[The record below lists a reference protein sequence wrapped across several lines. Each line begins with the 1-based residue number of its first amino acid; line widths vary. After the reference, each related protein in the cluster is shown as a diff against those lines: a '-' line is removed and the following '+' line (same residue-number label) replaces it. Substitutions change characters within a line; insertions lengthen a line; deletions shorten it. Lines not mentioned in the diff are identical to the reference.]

1 MSEGTAILHETARR
15 LRLALPDSV
24 DAGQVEGTLQ
34 RIAGVTGTRVNRR
47 AGCIV
52 VAHDGRAGVRAE
64 VLAGLGG
71 VHGAQAGPAPDEG
84 AAPRAAR
91 PGGQRKRGPGGGPGA
106 APRSAGSGRAVAAG
120 PRDAAALWRWS
131 PAALA
136 LATPLLPPPWR
147 TGAALS
153 TVALRA
159 LVQRRSLARDP
170 AAAVLDAAGLATLA
184 LSRQAGVVSAAV
196 LLRHLAELLSS
207 RLSEQADDVLRH
219 LLPDEADRYLALRE
233 PPPRRGPR
241 SAANGGAAGALAGE
255 LAGGQWWPLRQLRAG
270 DRLRLFPGDVVPVDG
285 CVVDGEGTIAAVL
298 PGSPARRVAA
308 GAALSAG
315 ERVARG
321 TLELRAEAD
330 PAHSRLARLREQ
342 LRHVLAARD
351 AGAPGAGGERRLAAL
366 PLTAAMLVWA
376 FTGDGARAAAMLQA
390 DPRQGVELARPLAR
404 EATLLALARHGLVSA
419 GLDAALRLAAAR
431 TLALQDSGVL
441 ASGRWTVRELRTAP
455 GTGAA
460 QVRRWLARWAAPT
473 AEPGAADAMTSFP
486 DRLVREWQRHGATLR
501 AGTREVHLAAPPR
514 LREVFGLDWPAWAQQ
529 PAHDTG
535 TSRARAT
542 GATRGGASTSH
553 SGARDGSG
561 TPGSGGAA
569 GTTGPTLPGPGSRP
583 LGDALVR
590 RFACVSGSRVV
601 ACVTLASPWRDGL
614 DAHLQALC
622 ETGFERV
629 AVFAEAPQDHAGL
642 HEPLLTGAH
651 VEARNDV
658 EGEAEDTASP
668 PQVHWPAGG
677 APAYADWLAAATHE
691 GDPAVVVH
699 TVLRDVVPPGSL
711 GLAPLEAESGPHG
724 VLVGDPLASLL
735 AARRAAQAIARR
747 LQRREGLAVAADA
760 ALMGA
765 SAVRLLPPLATT
777 LLHQAVALLLLLD
790 GALIA
795 RLGTGAAAAP
805 PHKENER

>member
-1 MSEGTAILHETARR
+1 MSGGTAILHETARR

-24 DAGQVEGTLQ
+24 DAGQVEATLQ

-71 VHGAQAGPAPDEG
+71 VHGAPAGPAPDEG
-84 AAPRAAR
+84 AVPRAAR
-91 PGGQRKRGPGGGPGA
+91 PGGPRPRRRGGGPGP
-106 APRSAGSGRAVAAG
+106 APRRAGSGRAVAAG

-147 TGAALS
+147 TGAALG

-159 LVQRRSLARDP
+159 LVQRRALARDP

-196 LLRHLAELLSS
+196 LLRQLAEVLSS
-207 RLSEQADDVLRH
+207 RLSAQADDVLRH

-233 PPPRRGPR
+233 PPSGRGAR
-241 SAANGGAAGALAGE
+241 GASGTSGSGTGGALAGAE
-255 LAGGQWWPLRQLRAG
+255 WWPLRQLRAG

-285 CVVDGEGTIAAVL
+285 CVVEGEGTIAPVL

-330 PAHSRLARLREQ
+330 PQHSRLARLREQ

-419 GLDAALRLAAAR
+419 GLEAALRLAAAR

-441 ASGRWTVRELRTAP
+441 ATGRWTLHELRTAP
-455 GTGAA
+455 GTGPAA
-460 QVRRWLARWAAPT
+460 VRRWLARWAAPA
-473 AEPGAADAMTSFP
+473 AEPGAADARPSFP
-486 DRLVREWQRHGATLR
+486 DRVVREWQRHGATLR
-501 AGTREVHLAAPPR
+501 AGAREVHLAAPLR
-514 LREVFGLDWPAWAQQ
+514 LREVFGLDWPAWAPQ
-529 PAHDTG
+529 P
-535 TSRARAT
+535 
-542 GATRGGASTSH
+542 GA
-553 SGARDGSG
+553 D
-561 TPGSGGAA
+561 PGPAVPAA
-569 GTTGPTLPGPGSRP
+569 PIPGPGSRP
-583 LGDALVR
+583 LGDALRR
-590 RFACVSGSRVV
+590 RFACVSGARVV
-601 ACVTLASPWRDGL
+601 ACVTLASPWRDDLGPK
-614 DAHLQALC
+614 LQALG
-622 ETGFERV
+622 EQGFERI
-629 AVFAEAPQDHAGL
+629 AVFAEAPQDYPGL
-642 HEPLLTGAH
+642 GQPTPAQADATIDLGA
-651 VEARNDV
+651 EAAAD
-658 EGEAEDTASP
+658 ATADAAA
-668 PQVHWPAGG
+668 PQLVWPAGG
-677 APAYADWLAAATHE
+677 APAYADWLAAATHG

-699 TVLRDVVPPGSL
+699 TVLRDLVPPGSL
-711 GLAPLEAESGPHG
+711 GLTPLESESGSHG

-735 AARRAAQAIARR
+735 AARRTARAIARR
-747 LQRREGLAVAADA
+747 LERREGLAVAADA

-795 RLGTGAAAAP
+795 SLGPGAGAAP
-805 PHKENER
+805 TPKENDR